1 MKNQKFSILEW
12 HKGRVKWFKKKT
24 GISDYGLHW
33 YSFIKGV
40 IIGVAIMLL
49 TGCGTIPA
57 VVGTSAST
65 YETYKTVT
73 FVKGGVDLSLVAN
86 DKKTTD
92 DFMLSKITGYDC
104 EIRRVL
110 AGEGLQAICKQLN
123 ILPQN
128 KPGLDKKG
136 DK

>member
-12 HKGRVKWFKKKT
+12 HKGRVNWFKKKT

-40 IIGVAIMLL
+40 IIGVVIMLL

-104 EIRRVL
+104 KVSRIL
-110 AGEGLQAICKQLN
+110 KGEGIEAICKQLN